1 MRVVAIIP
9 ARLNSSRLPR
19 KALLEI
25 RGLPM
30 VEHVRR
36 RVIRCPELAEVAVA
50 TCDEEI
56 ADVVRRFGGKVIM
69 TSPHHAGATD
79 RVTEAMEHFECT
91 HVMNVQGDEVLV
103 LPEDLSRMVQ
113 AVAGDPST
121 VAWNAVARIE
131 SQQEMSDPSIVK
143 LIVSRSNRV
152 LFCARRMEH
161 LKLNEAFDPVRKSIG
176 VMAYSRS
183 FLKQYAELPRTPL
196 EIAEGIDQWR
206 IVEHDL
212 SLKAVEFVE
221 GYPSINVAREVELVE
236 KWLTDNPHQA
246 RTLREILV

>member
-9 ARLNSSRLPR
+9 ARLKSSRLPR

-36 RVIRCPELAEVAVA
+36 RVILCPELAEVAVA

-56 ADVVRRFGGKVIM
+56 ADAVRGYGGKVIM

-79 RVTEAMEHFECT
+79 RVTEAMDHFECT
-91 HVMNVQGDEVLV
+91 HVVNVQGDEILV
-103 LPEDLSRMVQ
+103 LPEDLSRMVN
-113 AVAGDPST
+113 AVAGDPSA
-121 VAWNAVARIE
+121 VAWNAVARVE

-143 LIVSRSNRV
+143 LVVSRNNRV
-152 LFCARRMEH
+152 LFCARRIEH
-161 LKLNEAFDPVRKSIG
+161 VKLNETFDPVRRSIG
-176 VMAYSRS
+176 VMAYSGP
-183 FLKQYAELPRTPL
+183 FLKQYGKLPRTPL
-196 EIAEGIDQWR
+196 EIAEGIDQLR

-212 SLKAVEFVE
+212 SLKTVEFTE
-221 GYPSINVAREVELVE
+221 AYPSINELREVDLVE
-236 KWLTDNPHQA
+236 KWLTDNPNQA
-246 RTLREILV
+246 RTLRKILV